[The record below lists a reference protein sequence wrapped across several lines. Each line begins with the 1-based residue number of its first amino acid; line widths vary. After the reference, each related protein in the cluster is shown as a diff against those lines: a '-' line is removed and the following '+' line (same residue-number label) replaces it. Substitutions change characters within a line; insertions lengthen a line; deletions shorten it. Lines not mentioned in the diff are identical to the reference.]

1 MRRYLGL
8 YELRYSPYFKK
19 KIKKMDKKAR
29 KRIENAILD
38 LRENPY
44 HNTEFLKGQWKGKR
58 KLRVGDYRVV
68 FIICEE
74 CQRLNHKTYNRCK
87 DCGSIPPNT
96 IIIVDLIRRHKY

>member
-44 HNTEFLKGQWKGKR
+44 HNTEFFKR
-58 KLRVGDYRVV
+58 SMERK
-68 FIICEE
+68 
-74 CQRLNHKTYNRCK
+74 KK
-87 DCGSIPPNT
+87 A
-96 IIIVDLIRRHKY
+96 